1 MSDDDAILRA
11 KLNAE
16 TGQLEW
22 RELERHFARGVVIR
36 VAAGVDLLE
45 VALAMARDDAATLRA
60 WLADG
65 RVVQAGAAEA
75 SLRHAGGGRFWA
87 VVVAP
92 WVLVQEVAG
101 HPSHRPN

>member
-1 MSDDDAILRA
+1 MSDDDAVLRA
-11 KLNAE
+11 KLNAD
-16 TGQLEW
+16 TGQLDW

-45 VALAMARDDAATLRA
+45 VALAMARDDAATLRV
-60 WLADG
+60 WLEEG
-65 RVVQAGAAEA
+65 RVAHASAAEA
-75 SLRHAGGGRFWA
+75 GLWHASGSRFWA

-101 HPSHRPN
+101 HPDRRPN